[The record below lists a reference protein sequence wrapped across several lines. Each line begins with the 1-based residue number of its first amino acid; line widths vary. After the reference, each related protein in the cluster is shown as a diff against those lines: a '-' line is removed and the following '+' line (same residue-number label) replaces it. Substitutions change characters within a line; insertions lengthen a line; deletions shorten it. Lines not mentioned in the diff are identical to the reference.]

1 VDSGG
6 ATYRP
11 REHGIAALNPAPATA
26 LSEHTIMQ
34 SPNPQSAAL
43 GARPHV
49 VIVDDEA
56 DLCELIA
63 MRLEHNGYRV
73 TCEQTARGGIE
84 VLEREVVDAMV
95 LDLRLD
101 GESGLDLLDDI
112 QQRSLDLPVVMLT
125 AHGTIE
131 TAVEALERGAYGFL
145 TKPFDAHELLQKL
158 NHAVERVRLR
168 RELANLRRML
178 GEAGGNER
186 LLGTSA
192 RIAQVRDLIIRI
204 APADATVLVMG
215 ESGAGK
221 EVAARSIHA
230 HSARRAGPFLAI
242 NCGALPAELLESEL
256 FGYMRGAFTGAQRD
270 KDGLFAAA
278 EGGTL
283 MLDEIGD
290 APPAVQVKL
299 LRVLQERCY
308 YPVGSTEART
318 ADVRVIAATNKDLRA
333 EVEAGR
339 FRDDLFYRL
348 HVVPIV
354 LPPLREH
361 PEDIPLLAEL
371 FLTRAATQHVRA
383 TPHLSHEALRLLM
396 EHDWPGNVRELANVV
411 EGAVLLSTDGVLRPA
426 HVLAVLSRRAPVA
439 DQVAVEP
446 ATPPSRALPDATL
459 TLLESMPPLREARDA
474 FDRVYLQEIVRRC
487 NGNVSAA
494 AKLAGR
500 NRTDFHELLRRHEIA
515 AADYRT

>member
-1 VDSGG
+1 MRKDVGN
-6 ATYRP
+6 
-11 REHGIAALNPAPATA
+11 AA
-26 LSEHTIMQ
+26 Q
-34 SPNPQSAAL
+34 
-43 GARPHV
+43 RPHV
-49 VIVDDEA
+49 VVIDDEA
-56 DLCELIA
+56 DLCELIG

-73 TCEQTARGGIE
+73 TCEHTARGGIE

-101 GESGLDLLDDI
+101 GESGLDLLADI

-158 NHAVERVRLR
+158 DHAVERVRLR

-178 GEAGGNER
+178 GEPGSGDR

-192 RIAQVRDLIIRI
+192 RIAEVRDRILRI
-204 APADATVLVMG
+204 APSDATVLVMG

-230 HSARRAGPFLAI
+230 HSTRRSGPFLAI

-256 FGYMRGAFTGAQRD
+256 FGYVRGAFTGAARD
-270 KDGLFAAA
+270 KQGLFSAA

-308 YPVGSTEART
+308 YPVGSTEPRA
-318 ADVRVIAATNKDLRA
+318 ADVRIVAATNKDLRA
-333 EVEAGR
+333 EVDAGR
-339 FRDDLFYRL
+339 FREDLFYRL

-371 FLTRAATQHVRA
+371 FLTRAATQHGRSA
-383 TPHLSHEALRLLM
+383 PHLSHEALRLLM
-396 EHDWPGNVRELANVV
+396 AHDWPGNVRELANVV
-411 EGAVLLSTDGVLRPA
+411 EGATLLSSDGVLRPA
-426 HVLAVLSRRAPVA
+426 HVLAVLSRRTSSVIDAA
-439 DQVAVEP
+439 QAMEP
-446 ATPPSRALPDATL
+446 GPPPSGALADAAL
-459 TLLESMPPLREARDA
+459 ALLASLPPLREAREA
-474 FDRVYLQEIVRRC
+474 FDRAYLEEIMRRC
-487 NGNVSAA
+487 GGNVSAG

-500 NRTDFHELLRRHEIA
+500 NRTDFHELLRRHEIV
-515 AADYRT
+515 AADYRG